1 MKLGMGK
8 PFICLGLFIFL
19 GSCQSFSEE
28 ENDRAIDKG
37 EEGFITDL
45 DDKRILIKD
54 TYYKVNNRTY
64 IQDESGEK
72 LNYSDLVI
80 GMKVKPWYRGEMEE
94 SFPSKADAE
103 LIRVLYD
110 EQSQEEQ
117 KAVTAALKHMTK
129 AVSQRFMVLEIIH
142 FPAEHVYN
150 IEMMNRSN
158 LDSSF
163 TVTVDDSNEE
173 ILYIK

>member
-1 MKLGMGK
+1 MKLLMGNLYIY
-8 PFICLGLFIFL
+8 FILFIIL
-19 GSCQSFSEE
+19 GGCQPFSEE
-28 ENDRAIDKG
+28 KTDETIDKG

-45 DDKRILIKD
+45 DDKRILIKG
-54 TYYKVNNRTY
+54 TYYKVKNHTY
-64 IQDESGEK
+64 IQDEYGK
-72 LNYSDLVI
+72 NLRYSDLVI
-80 GMKVKPWYRGEMEE
+80 GMKVKPWHRGEVEE
-94 SFPSKADAE
+94 SFPSKAEAE
-103 LIRVLYD
+103 LIRVLTD
-110 EQSQEEQ
+110 EKSLEEQ
-117 KAVTAALKHMTK
+117 KAVTAALKHVTK

-163 TVTVDDSNEE
+163 IVTVDDSTEE

>member
-1 MKLGMGK
+1 MKLVMGK
-8 PFICLGLFIFL
+8 PLIYLCFFIIL

-28 ENDRAIDKG
+28 KTHQTIDKG

-54 TYYKVNNRTY
+54 TYYKVNHHTY
-64 IQDESGEK
+64 IQDESEEK

-80 GMKVKPWYRGEMEE
+80 GMKVTPWHRGDVEE
-94 SFPSKADAE
+94 SFPAKAEAE
-103 LIRVLYD
+103 LIRVMKD
-110 EQSQEEQ
+110 EQSLEEQ
-117 KAVTAALKHMTK
+117 KAVTATLKHVTK

-163 TVTVDDSNEE
+163 TVTVDDSTEE
-173 ILYIK
+173 ILYIN